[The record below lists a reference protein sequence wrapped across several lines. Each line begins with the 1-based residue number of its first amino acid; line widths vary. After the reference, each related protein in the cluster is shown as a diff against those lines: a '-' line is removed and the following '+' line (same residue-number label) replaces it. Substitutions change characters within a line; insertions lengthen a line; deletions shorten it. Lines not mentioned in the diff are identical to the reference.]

1 LLPEHCA
8 VYLENFLTNQLV
20 TSFKVAIFFLQK
32 RSLGVKKLEN
42 DWDRSRSWRER
53 SRATWASCHKRCQ
66 RNGRWFRRSQQFATP
81 AVWRRSRFVDIS
93 CGL

>member
-1 LLPEHCA
+1 LCCIPGEFSNESVGDFVQGSH
-8 VYLENFLTNQLV
+8 F
-20 TSFKVAIFFLQK
+20 FFLQK